1 MTRFIL
7 LAIILFV
14 AITFFFIALK
24 GVLRRII
31 GMEAPQAPLQSKHR
45 VVYKKDNV
53 VVLQGE
59 AEPDLPPN
67 TP

>member
-1 MTRFIL
+1 MTRLIL

-24 GVLRRII
+24 GILRRII
-31 GMEAPQAPLQSKHR
+31 GVRAAQVPQSKPR
-45 VVYKKDNV
+45 VLYKKDDV

-59 AEPDLPPN
+59 AQPDSSPN